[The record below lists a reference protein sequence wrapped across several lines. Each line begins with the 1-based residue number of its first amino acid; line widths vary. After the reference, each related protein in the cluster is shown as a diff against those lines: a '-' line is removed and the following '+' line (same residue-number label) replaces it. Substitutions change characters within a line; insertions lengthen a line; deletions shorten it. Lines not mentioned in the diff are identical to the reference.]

1 MVDVGTCV
9 VHDHVDALFVNPTAE
24 LLSFGGVATING
36 DFSEVLG
43 DTSGLFDDA
52 RSDGSGIGSAGR
64 NTHAGDER
72 WRDGS
77 ERYFVGVA
85 APDHRT
91 NGRGEMHIKAHYD
104 AGRLVVGGAFVC
116 GSSVESLCC
125 VAVVYVGPMDDV
137 TDRAGRTLRESP
149 TVVGCLVYA
158 TPFMVSA
165 AVRAFRSI
173 HQARLVRSVI

>member
-1 MVDVGTCV
+1 MGQLGPFFPTFATTALNSGVVDVGTCV

-116 GSSVESLCC
+116 GSSVG
-125 VAVVYVGPMDDV
+125 V
-137 TDRAGRTLRESP
+137 
-149 TVVGCLVYA
+149 
-158 TPFMVSA
+158 FA
-165 AVRAFRSI
+165 AS
-173 HQARLVRSVI
+173 QSSTWGQWMM